1 VNNSFSNGGSVSLNT
16 ACPSPQVL
24 TLQRE
29 TPLNQTTAYYDNM
42 PVPMT
47 TLMYSLD
54 KLTEVNL

>member
-1 VNNSFSNGGSVSLNT
+1 LNT